1 MQADSHDT
9 LTEDYQKMRR
19 EALSLEARHLEI
31 RKGLRDTEAALKSD
45 PGNEELKVRLE
56 ELKTNLEKLNLEAPW
71 INSDMPTPYLRGTT
85 SGAL

>member
-9 LTEDYQKMRR
+9 LTEDHQETRR